1 MSVHVQNPQKQAAT
15 GEARAEKERLP
26 SPAVGDDGDG
36 LKRPKWIHKGSR
48 ELGEFLAGPET
59 YGSGA
64 ARPRGGRL
72 WTGERGDGAEWIND
86 QNKESMSTREVRGSH
101 RVVAEVGELPR

>member
-1 MSVHVQNPQKQAAT
+1 MSVLVQKPQKQAAT

-36 LKRPKWIHKGSR
+36 LKRPKWIHKGPR

-59 YGSGA
+59 HCSGA
-64 ARPRGGRL
+64 TTTGGGRP
-72 WTGERGDGAEWIND
+72 WRRKGRDGVGWIND
-86 QNKESMSTREVRGSH
+86 QTKGSTSTREVSGSH
-101 RVVAEVGELPR
+101 RGGRKELR